1 MKRHWKPSNLVH
13 NIADF
18 IVLDTDWKARGLEH
32 WGIIVAEQ
40 RVYIRELIRRTKL
53 HLDTVSRE
61 QQYNTLRWLT
71 R

>member
-13 NIADF
+13 NIADS
-18 IVLDTDWKARGLEH
+18 VALDTDWSARGLEH
-32 WGIIVAEQ
+32 WGIIIAEQ
-40 RVYIRELIRRTKL
+40 RVYISELIRRTKL

-61 QQYNTLRWLT
+61 RQYNTLRWLP